1 MFTIICVDWY
11 ICESKTQIWKINK
24 LQIRLA
30 GWCTAFFLKIK
41 RKLWHPKRVLC
52 CPLNVFVR
60 LCLQPK
66 FGCSKNL
73 THKPENYWARH
84 SFGVTN
90 LKYHENRT
98 WFSENLLFLLSTKHS
113 NTTKKNYKYISS
125 SNLGPIL
132 VSSRKITIH
141 GFLKVCFML
150 PQLRLIKLEYIFS
163 IEKKPKLFLGKFC

>member
-24 LQIRLA
+24 FQIRLA

-132 VSSRKITIH
+132 VSSRTITIY
-141 GFLKVCFML
+141 GFLKVCFYVTST
-150 PQLRLIKLEYIFS
+150 QTNKIRVYILVR
-163 IEKKPKLFLGKFC
+163 KKTKTFLG